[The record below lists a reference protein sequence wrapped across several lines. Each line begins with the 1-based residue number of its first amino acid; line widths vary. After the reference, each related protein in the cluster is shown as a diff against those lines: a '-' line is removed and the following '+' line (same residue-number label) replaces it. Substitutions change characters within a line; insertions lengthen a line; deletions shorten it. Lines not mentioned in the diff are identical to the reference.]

1 MKTMKNHLQKLVL
14 IGALALSGLGTVYAS
29 LPDPQ
34 DPQVVANM
42 TFEQR
47 LQMSK
52 DLREQF
58 KQATPEERR
67 EYRQKLHAKFKA
79 LSPEERKQLREKM
92 HAQWKALTP
101 EQRKQLQDN
110 RKAMMNDL
118 TPEEREEI
126 KKHREQW
133 KKSHPDSKGNWN
145 TPMTN

>member
-1 MKTMKNHLQKLVL
+1 MKRAMQGLMMASILMVGA
-14 IGALALSGLGTVYAS
+14 IGIASAAL
-29 LPDPQ
+29 PEPQ

-42 TFEQR
+42 SYEQR

-79 LSPEERKQLREKM
+79 LSPEERKALREKM

-101 EQRKQLQDN
+101 EHKKELREN
-110 RKAMMNDL
+110 RKAMIAAM
-118 TPEEREEI
+118 TPEERLEMKKAREEWM
-126 KKHREQW
+126 KT
-133 KKSHPDSKGNWN
+133 HPHEKEHWN
-145 TPMTN
+145 KPMSN

>member
-1 MKTMKNHLQKLVL
+1 MKRAMQGLMMASILMVGA
-14 IGALALSGLGTVYAS
+14 IGIASAAL
-29 LPDPQ
+29 PEPQ

-42 TFEQR
+42 SYEQR

-79 LSPEERKQLREKM
+79 LSPEERKALREKM

-101 EQRKQLQDN
+101 EQKKELREN
-110 RKAMMNDL
+110 RKAMIAAM
-118 TPEEREEI
+118 TPEERLEM
-126 KKHREQW
+126 KKAREDW
-133 KKSHPDSKGNWN
+133 MKTHPHEKEHWN
-145 TPMTN
+145 KPMSN

>member
-1 MKTMKNHLQKLVL
+1 MKKAIQGL
-14 IGALALSGLGTVYAS
+14 IITGFLMVGAIGIAS
-29 LPDPQ
+29 ATLPEPQ

-58 KQATPEERR
+58 QKATPEERR

-79 LSPEERKQLREKM
+79 LSPEERKALREKM

-101 EQRKQLQDN
+101 EQKKELRDN
-110 RKAMMNDL
+110 RKAMIEDL
-118 TPEEREEI
+118 TPGEREEM
-126 KKHREQW
+126 KKQREDW
-133 KKSHPDSKGNWN
+133 KKNHPNGKGGWN
-145 TPMTN
+145 APMTN

>member
-1 MKTMKNHLQKLVL
+1 MKKAIQGL
-14 IGALALSGLGTVYAS
+14 IITGFLMVGAIDIAS
-29 LPDPQ
+29 ATLPEPQ

-58 KQATPEERR
+58 QKATPEERR

-79 LSPEERKQLREKM
+79 LSPEERKALREKM

-101 EQRKQLQDN
+101 EQKKELRDN
-110 RKAMMNDL
+110 RKAMIAAM
-118 TPEEREEI
+118 TPEERAEM
-126 KKHREQW
+126 KKDREQW
-133 KKSHPDSKGNWN
+133 AKAHPHDQDHWN
-145 TPMTN
+145 KPMAN